1 MEGSRVVWFIKWFI
15 KKMVNSGNSFKA
27 VIAAMKKAMKECK
40 EPTCAQKKELL
51 EMIGALV
58 AHISAR
64 VCDSESD
71 ESDSESDS
79 ECESESDSE
88 SDSESESDEDESS
101 DESSDDESSDE
112 SSDDEES
119 IVCVGDVCK
128 MKRPYKKGVRSKGR
142 ELYKKNGG
150 TEERWRKKS
159 DKFKDNYYKKNR
171 SLEAA

>member
-1 MEGSRVVWFIKWFI
+1 
-15 KKMVNSGNSFKA
+15 MVNSGKSFKA
-27 VIAAMKKAMKECK
+27 LIAAMKKAMKE
-40 EPTCAQKKELL
+40 EPTCAEKKEIL
-51 EMIGALV
+51 EMIGPLV
-58 AHISAR
+58 AHISAP

-71 ESDSESDS
+71 ESESDSNSESDS
-79 ECESESDSE
+79 D
-88 SDSESESDEDESS
+88 SESDEDEDEDSDS

-112 SSDDEES
+112 ESSDEES

-159 DKFKDNYYKKNR
+159 DKFKDNYYKR

>member
-1 MEGSRVVWFIKWFI
+1 
-15 KKMVNSGNSFKA
+15 MVNSGKSFDA

-58 AHISAR
+58 AHISAP

-71 ESDSESDS
+71 ESDSN
-79 ECESESDSE
+79 SESDSDSDSD
-88 SDSESESDEDESS
+88 SDSESDESS

-112 SSDDEES
+112 ESSDEES

-128 MKRPYKKGVRSKGR
+128 RKRPYKKGARSKGR